1 MAIHI
6 QIQPDDFDLS
16 AEYGRLRRE
25 NPQAGAI
32 VTFTGLVRDFN
43 ADGEVAGI
51 VLEHYSGMTEKTL
64 QRIAD
69 EAVAR
74 WSVAGVTIIHRVGA
88 LGGAEQIVLVG
99 VASRH
104 RREGFAAAE
113 FIMDFLKTE
122 APFWKR
128 ERSPDGEQWV
138 DAKDSDQRARERW

>member
-6 QIQPDDFDLS
+6 QIQHDDFDLS
-16 AEYGRLRRE
+16 AEYQRLRRE
-25 NPQAGAI
+25 NPQAGAV

-43 ADGEVAGI
+43 ADGDVTGI
-51 VLEHYSGMTEKTL
+51 ALEHYPGMTEKTL
-64 QRIAD
+64 QKIAV
-69 EAVAR
+69 EAVER
-74 WSVAGVTIIHRVGA
+74 WGVAGITIIHRVGA

>member
-6 QIQPDDFDLS
+6 QIQHADFDLS
-16 AEYGRLRRE
+16 AEYQRLRRE
-25 NPQAGAI
+25 NPQAGAV

-43 ADGEVAGI
+43 AEGEVTGI

-74 WSVAGVTIIHRVGA
+74 WGVAGLTIIHRVGA
-88 LGGAEQIVLVG
+88 LGGAQQIVLVG

-104 RREGFAAAE
+104 RREGFA
-113 FIMDFLKTE
+113 DRKSVG
-122 APFWKR
+122 WGKR
-128 ERSPDGEQWV
+128 G
-138 DAKDSDQRARERW
+138 

>member
-25 NPQAGAI
+25 NPQAGAV

>member
-6 QIQPDDFDLS
+6 QIQPEDFDLS

-25 NPQAGAI
+25 NPQAGAV

>member
-1 MAIHI
+1 MTIHI

-25 NPQAGAI
+25 NPQAGAV

-43 ADGEVAGI
+43 AEGEVTGI

-74 WSVAGVTIIHRVGA
+74 WGVAGLTLIHRVGA

-128 ERSPDGEQWV
+128 ERNPEGEEWV

>member
-6 QIQPDDFDLS
+6 QIQHDDFDLN
-16 AEYGRLRRE
+16 AEYQRLRRE

-43 ADGEVAGI
+43 AEGAVTGI
-51 VLEHYSGMTEKTL
+51 VLEHYPGMTEKTL

-69 EAVAR
+69 EAIAR
-74 WSVAGVTIIHRVGA
+74 WSVEGLTIIHRIGA
-88 LGGAEQIVLVG
+88 IGGSEQIVLVG

-104 RREGFAAAE
+104 RRESFAAAE
-113 FIMDFLKTE
+113 FVMDFLKTE

-128 ERSPDGEQWV
+128 ERSLDGEQWV
-138 DAKDSDQRARERW
+138 DAKASDQRARERW

>member
-25 NPQAGAI
+25 NPQAGAV

-74 WSVAGVTIIHRVGA
+74 WSVDGVTIIHRVGA

>member
-6 QIQPDDFDLS
+6 QIQHNDFDLTL
-16 AEYGRLRRE
+16 EYQRLRRE

-43 ADGEVAGI
+43 AEGEVTGI

-74 WSVAGVTIIHRVGA
+74 WGVAGLTIIHRVGA
-88 LGGAEQIVLVG
+88 LAGAEQIVLVA

-104 RREGFAAAE
+104 RSEGFAAAE
-113 FIMDFLKTE
+113 FIMDFLKTQ

-128 ERSPDGEQWV
+128 ERGPEGEQWV

>member
-6 QIQPDDFDLS
+6 QIQHDDFDLS

-64 QRIAD
+64 QKITD
-69 EAVAR
+69 EAVER
-74 WSVAGVTIIHRVGA
+74 WGVAGITIIHRVGA

>member
-1 MAIHI
+1 MHI

-25 NPQAGAI
+25 NPQAGAV

-43 ADGEVAGI
+43 AGGEVAGI

>member
-1 MAIHI
+1 MTIHI

-25 NPQAGAI
+25 NPQAGAV

-43 ADGEVAGI
+43 AGGEVAGI

>member
-64 QRIAD
+64 QKITD
-69 EAVAR
+69 EAVER
-74 WSVAGVTIIHRVGA
+74 WGVAGITIIHRVGA